1 GSSCSAV
8 IANAVVADVAAAV
21 RSAYATTPTLQNVV
35 IVGDHSVIPHAA
47 IPETVEV
54 GKEYTYASD
63 VGGDNATV
71 AALTAGNFFSDA
83 PYGDLDPVLYA
94 GRPVYIEDLGV
105 SRLVETPAQIEAQ
118 LARFLD
124 PNGDGNQDDAGILD
138 PETALVGGYDFLI
151 DNANAI
157 TAGLEET
164 ATVTPLIS
172 ETWTADELSSG
183 LTAQPDLVSINA
195 HADHSRVLTA
205 QGDLLYRTGET
216 PDPDQSLDSAV
227 PGEVPTPKPGAFHF
241 TVGCHAGLSVPDWGP
256 PGSSQA
262 AVRPG
267 DWPEF
272 LGENQVVYLANTGYG
287 YGDDD
292 AVAYSE
298 ALFTFV
304 AEQVG
309 AGGVTIGEAVIRA
322 KSEFAS
328 RLNNAISYD
337 FKVVQQ
343 PVLYGLPMW
352 EIPASTP
359 AAFTSGA
366 ASAALDPTP
375 ASGDLPASASIPTVS
390 YDWSGVTAP
399 TVADFLSVVG
409 EVETKDGLPIV
420 PRDTVDVTA
429 TDPETLVARGAI
441 VERLSAT
448 EVSGAAVQYG
458 AVDIGDSA
466 PDPALIAENVFY
478 PTAFQAMTSVAG
490 SAPLEIAPEDR
501 LVLYPG
507 QFAQR
512 GNSQTFTLIDEI
524 DATVYYADT
533 TSTDSIPD
541 VTAPGIVESSAQ
553 VIPGAVL
560 FRVIADADDV
570 VRGVIQYLD
579 DGTWRKVELER
590 SGLVDREWIGQLP
603 NPSSTSGGRYDIQLL
618 DSGANVGTGRFKG
631 DGYLADDSGLP
642 PSATVVVQ
650 TEAEPPLTL
659 LEDDWSS
666 EPVVARLVGQTDV
679 VEGWSVES
687 VVEETSDGPVD
698 TSFGTD
704 ADPRSGF
711 TIDEDGIFMITYVK
725 GLQTIERTVKIDSTA
740 PVVEYTPPV
749 EVLFPGENVDDEAVV
764 VACADLVGD
773 GPGIASG
780 LDGEC
785 VTTADGD
792 NRGQLSTSAIDVA
805 GNIAD
810 VVQTLALVEGDA
822 VFTDSGWFTEV
833 GAGVEVNVDG
843 DLADRIEVVVTDEDG
858 NVVALPLTEDGRYQV
873 DILLDGSSVFSTEVE
888 IIDVD
893 VDSTPPEILGVDGLQ
908 PVYDLGDTPGPV
920 TCTAFDA
927 TSGIESCEITQPD
940 TSEEGDFAVTATA
953 TDVAGNQ
960 TTRTFAYSVAAPCDP
975 TGDAVNAA
983 GDIVGCSAIA
993 NGDGT
998 VSISLRMGAA
1008 VDTGGDIQYRLDLA
1022 AAANASGSQVKWS
1035 GGTTTGKALKRVDVA
1050 GNVITFQIDLRR
1062 LKLSGSILY
1071 WSAAIQDGTPG
1082 QQGAGFLDFAPDVG
1096 YFELA
1101 I

>member
-1 GSSCSAV
+1 MVQTEAPAESREDVVTESEFGPLAAVSSNRDDQAESVAAIVGPAEQFQVKVSPYNGQESGAVLLARAEAAPEADECGVDSAGSNASVSFGSSVADKNTVILTAPGGPSPTNLTEFASHPKVNGVIATVTPNVDWRIGSSCSAV

-21 RSAYATTPTLQNVV
+21 RSAFATTPTLQNVV

-105 SRLVETPAQIEAQ
+105 SRLVETTAQIEAQ

-124 PNGDGNQDDAGILD
+124 PNGDGNQADAGILD
-138 PETALVGGYDFLI
+138 PETALVAGYDFLK
-151 DNANAI
+151 DNASAVE
-157 TAGLEET
+157 AGLSPT
-164 ATVTPLIS
+164 AIVESLIS
-172 ETWTADELSSG
+172 DTWTSAGLSSA
-183 LTAQPDLVSINA
+183 LEAQPDLVSVNG
-195 HADHSRVLTA
+195 HADHSRILSA
-205 QGDLLYRTGET
+205 EGDRLYRTGQA
-216 PDPDQSLDSAV
+216 PDPAESLDSAT
-227 PGEVPTPKPGAFHF
+227 GEVPLPKPGSFHF
-241 TVGCHAGLSVPDWGP
+241 AVGCHAGLSVPDWTGDSA
-256 PGSSQA
+256 SSA
-262 AVRPG
+262 RPG

-272 LGENQVVYLANTGYG
+272 LGANQVVYLANTGYG

-352 EIPASTP
+352 EIPAST
-359 AAFTSGA
+359 
-366 ASAALDPTP
+366 SAALATEVAPASLDLEPTP
-375 ASGDLPASASIPTVS
+375 DIDGVLPASASIPTVS
-390 YDWSGVTAP
+390 YDWTGVTAP
-399 TVADFLSVVG
+399 TVDDFLRVVG

-429 TDPETLVARGAI
+429 PDPEALVARGAI

-448 EVSGAAVQYG
+448 EVSGSAVQYG

-490 SAPLEIAPEDR
+490 SAPLDIAPEDR

-507 QFAQR
+507 QFAKR
-512 GNSQTFTLIDEI
+512 ENSQTFTLIDEI

-533 TSTDSIPD
+533 TSTGSIPD

-631 DGYLADDSGLP
+631 DGYLADDTGLP

-650 TEAEPPLTL
+650 TAETRLTVLEKMILKFL
-659 LEDDWSS
+659 L
-666 EPVVARLVGQTDV
+666 
-679 VEGWSVES
+679 
-687 VVEETSDGPVD
+687 
-698 TSFGTD
+698 
-704 ADPRSGF
+704 
-711 TIDEDGIFMITYVK
+711 
-725 GLQTIERTVKIDSTA
+725 A
-740 PVVEYTPPV
+740 PNLE
-749 EVLFPGENVDDEAVV
+749 
-764 VACADLVGD
+764 
-773 GPGIASG
+773 
-780 LDGEC
+780 
-785 VTTADGD
+785 
-792 NRGQLSTSAIDVA
+792 
-805 GNIAD
+805 
-810 VVQTLALVEGDA
+810 
-822 VFTDSGWFTEV
+822 
-833 GAGVEVNVDG
+833 
-843 DLADRIEVVVTDEDG
+843 
-858 NVVALPLTEDGRYQV
+858 
-873 DILLDGSSVFSTEVE
+873 
-888 IIDVD
+888 
-893 VDSTPPEILGVDGLQ
+893 
-908 PVYDLGDTPGPV
+908 
-920 TCTAFDA
+920 
-927 TSGIESCEITQPD
+927 
-940 TSEEGDFAVTATA
+940 
-953 TDVAGNQ
+953 
-960 TTRTFAYSVAAPCDP
+960 
-975 TGDAVNAA
+975 
-983 GDIVGCSAIA
+983 
-993 NGDGT
+993 
-998 VSISLRMGAA
+998 
-1008 VDTGGDIQYRLDLA
+1008 
-1022 AAANASGSQVKWS
+1022 
-1035 GGTTTGKALKRVDVA
+1035 LKD
-1050 GNVITFQIDLRR
+1050 
-1062 LKLSGSILY
+1062 
-1071 WSAAIQDGTPG
+1071 
-1082 QQGAGFLDFAPDVG
+1082 
-1096 YFELA
+1096 
-1101 I
+1101 